1 MNEYSKTVNLPQTS
15 FQMRANLS
23 QSEPKWI
30 DFWKNM
36 RIHEKL
42 KEKNIQSKSFILH
55 DGPPYANGHLH
66 LGHALNKILKDIICR
81 INFKLGYNVNF
92 VPGWDCHG
100 LPIEWEVEENY
111 RKKKK
116 SKEDIDVISF
126 REECRNFAKKW
137 IDIQCE
143 EFIRLGLDY
152 DWKNKYTTMHRD
164 AEATIVSELLKF
176 LEKGI
181 LYLGKKP
188 VMWSV
193 VEKTALAEA
202 EIEYLEK
209 NSKSIFVKFPIKKND
224 NSKFQN
230 CSVAIWTTTP
240 WTLPGN
246 MAIAYSNSIE
256 YQIITFSQDYP
267 NFKLNK
273 GESLIFSKKLFK
285 SFSNE
290 NKIKNYKI
298 EDKITGSELS
308 KILCSHP
315 LAGLG
320 YEHTIPLIEG
330 FHVTDDTGTGF
341 VHIAP
346 GHGVEDFEIGQK
358 NNLGIPRT
366 VMYNG
371 IFEKTVPE
379 FSGIHVFK
387 ADKPIIEKLE
397 ESNNLICVNDF
408 LHSYPHSWR
417 SKAPLIFRTTSQW
430 FISMDKEELRK
441 KALKEIEKVNWIPST
456 SRNRIRS
463 MVLDRPDW
471 CVSRQR
477 SWGVPITIF
486 IDKKTFEP
494 LINKNLNSRI
504 ISIIKEKGAD
514 AWFSEPKKNFLGNE
528 FDSEKYEKVTDILD
542 VWFDSGSSHVFV
554 LKNKGLNQKSDLY
567 LEGSDQHRGWFQSS
581 LLESCAIYDQSPFKS
596 VLTHGFV
603 LDENGKKMSK
613 SLGNV
618 ISPQDIVKKYGA
630 DILRLWVASSNYN
643 EDLKISFES
652 LDRQSENYRK
662 IRNSIRF
669 ILGNLKEWDPNEKV
683 EHNELPELERY
694 IRHRLYTLNEKII
707 SSYKNYNFHQALKEI
722 SNFCNQDLSTIF
734 FDIRKDY
741 LYCESKDSL
750 SRKAV
755 RTVLVDIFY
764 NLVSWL
770 SPLLPFTTEEAW
782 QCWREEIIKEEIISC
797 HLMSFSKPNQSWNDL
812 KLEKN
817 WNMINEIRSTV
828 SYCIEKMREDKKIK
842 SSLEAKVSICVE
854 DENYKFALQ
863 KINLE
868 EVLITSFVEVVT
880 KKDTKFINL
889 INEKNAKIFVKVDKF
904 DGEKCDRCWKLF
916 HKKNL
921 IGEICKRC
929 YDAHSKG

>member
-36 RIHEKL
+36 KIHEKL

-224 NSKFQN
+224 NLKFQN

-285 SFSNE
+285 SFSND

-308 KILCSHP
+308 NILCSHP

-346 GHGVEDFEIGQK
+346 GHGDDDYVLGIENNVDIIQTVEDDGKYNHHAVGFEGEHVYKVDQK
-358 NNLGIPRT
+358 IADKL
-366 VMYNG
+366 
-371 IFEKTVPE
+371 KE
-379 FSGIHVFK
+379 FS
-387 ADKPIIEKLE
+387 KL
-397 ESNNLICVNDF
+397 LF
-408 LHSYPHSWR
+408 QGTLRHSYPHSWR
-417 SKAPLIFRTTSQW
+417 SKAPLIYRNTPQW
-430 FISMDKEELRK
+430 FISMEKKNLRK
-441 KALKEIEKVNWIPST
+441 IALKSIDETIFYPSQGQK
-456 SRNRIRS
+456 RLRS
-463 MVLDRPDW
+463 MIETRPDW

-477 SWGVPITIF
+477 VWGVPLPLF
-486 IDKKTFEP
+486 IDKKTGKP
-494 LINKNLNSRI
+494 LKDENVINRI
-504 ISIIKEKGAD
+504 ADIYEKEGSNT
-514 AWFSEPKKNFLGNE
+514 WFSENPQRFLGDEYNA
-528 FDSEKYEKVTDILD
+528 DDYEQVKDVVE
-542 VWFDSGSSHVFV
+542 VWFDSGSTHAFCLEKRED
-554 LKNKGLNQKSDLY
+554 LKWPASMY
-567 LEGSDQHRGWFQSS
+567 LEGSDQHRGWFHSS
-581 LLESCAIYDQSPFKS
+581 LLESSGTRGRAPYES

-603 LDENGKKMSK
+603 VDGKGRKMSK

-618 ISPQDIVKKYGA
+618 ISPDDILKKYGV
-630 DILRLWVASSNYN
+630 DILRLWVVASDYYD
-643 EDLKISFES
+643 DLKLDNAILQSQAES
-652 LDRQSENYRK
+652 YRR
-662 IRNSIRF
+662 IRNTFRF
-669 ILGNLKEWDPNEKV
+669 LIGNL
-683 EHNELPELERY
+683 HNYSSEEIVAEEDFPELEKY
-694 IRHRLYTLNEKII
+694 LLHRLWEVDQVVKKCVKTF
-707 SSYKNYNFHQALKEI
+707 NFHLMFTTLL
-722 SNFCNQDLSTIF
+722 NFCSNDLSAF
-734 FDIRKDY
+734 YFDIRKDII
-741 LYCESKDSL
+741 YCDSSKSNTRKS
-750 SRKAV
+750 SRTLLDIIFNHLV
-755 RTVLVDIFY
+755 RWF
-764 NLVSWL
+764 
-770 SPLLPFTTEEAW
+770 SPSISFTTEEAW
-782 QCWREEIIKEEIISC
+782 KAIGKNNSVHLEDFLDCKDVYQNKKLSEKWSLIKNIRKVSTGAIEKIREEKII
-797 HLMSFSKPNQSWNDL
+797 
-812 KLEKN
+812 
-817 WNMINEIRSTV
+817 R
-828 SYCIEKMREDKKIK
+828 
-842 SSLEAKVSICVE
+842 SSLEAHLDIYVSEDIFSKVS
-854 DENYKFALQ
+854 
-863 KINLE
+863 
-868 EVLITSFVEVVT
+868 EVLFDEVTITSSFKLHIIDSNVKAFEIEDLPNIKVSAT
-880 KKDTKFINL
+880 KVN
-889 INEKNAKIFVKVDKF
+889 
-904 DGEKCDRCWKLF
+904 GYKCQRCWKYEDQ
-916 HKKNL
+916 L
-921 IGEICKRC
+921 INNEICQRC
-929 YDAHSKG
+929 NDAIS